1 MEWDGV
7 IKGRGRINVGVP
19 QSSPLSPVIFLIFMA
34 PILEEMEAKLTAEL
48 KTNIEIPS
56 YVHDILVCILD
67 KDKKGDMK
75 AKLDQGNMI
84 INQVAA

>member
-1 MEWDGV
+1 
-7 IKGRGRINVGVP
+7 
-19 QSSPLSPVIFLIFMA
+19 MA
-34 PILEEMEAKLTAEL
+34 PILQEMEAKLTAEL

-75 AKLDQGNMI
+75 VKLDQANMI
-84 INQVAA
+84 IN